1 MEEIL
6 HSMDIQTEKIKLIE
20 WLVGVNDVT
29 LLQQISKFRSK
40 SVKEAFETGMKPMSI
55 EELEARAV
63 ASNKNIEQGE
73 VYDIEEILR

>member
-1 MEEIL
+1 MKEIL
-6 HSMDIQTEKIKLIE
+6 FSMDIQTEKIKLIE

-40 SVKEAFETGMKPMSI
+40 SVKEAFERSMKPMSI
-55 EELEARAV
+55 EKLETRAV